1 MKNSYK
7 TSDAIHIL
15 IYIELYKGE
24 REMTS
29 TAIAK
34 SVSSNPGVIRRLM
47 AQLSQAGLISTQV
60 GKAVPA
66 LTRQAS
72 DISMLDVY
80 KAVETECHLLQVD
93 QKTNQDCELGRNIK
107 NVLSDSYDQIQTAA
121 DAEMARIS
129 LADLILSVESEINKE
144 KTIKK

>member
-15 IYIELYKGE
+15 IYIEIYKGA

-34 SVSSNPGVIRRLM
+34 SVSSNPGVVRRLM
-47 AQLSQAGLISTQV
+47 AQLSQAGLISTQA

-66 LTRQAS
+66 LTRKAS
-72 DISMLDVY
+72 EISLFEVY
-80 KAVETECHLLQVD
+80 QAVETECHLLQVD
-93 QKTNQDCELGRNIK
+93 QKTNPECELGRNIK
-107 NVLSDSYDQIQTAA
+107 SVLSDGYDQVQRAA
-121 DAEMARIS
+121 DDEMSKIS
-129 LADLILSVESEINKE
+129 LADLIHSVKLQIKNE
-144 KTIKK
+144 K

>member
-93 QKTNQDCELGRNIK
+93 QKKRIK
-107 NVLSDSYDQIQTAA
+107 IVNLVETSKMFLATA
-121 DAEMARIS
+121 MIKS
-129 LADLILSVESEINKE
+129 KLLLTLKWQGFPWLI
-144 KTIKK
+144 